1 MKNLKTLCVAA
12 LSVLVFNAHSQ
23 TYNFSVSTGTYTN
36 LTNATSVNNGMT
48 WDDPTFEIP
57 IGFDFKLFDT
67 TINKIATKDV
77 EAVFSVDTF
86 ESKTVPFIL
95 ACNADLIDRGYDIA
109 EDEITQTSLS
119 PISHKLSGSD
129 GSRILKVEW
138 NNAGFYGEFEDDEI
152 SEDYTNFQL
161 WLYEGS
167 NDIEIQF
174 GPTSVSHTDLSYS
187 GYGGVSIGLYPK
199 IKRDSMN
206 GYEAVEN
213 GITLSGDP
221 TNPMTIN
228 DMTLDEHSLNGTI
241 PNGTICKF
249 AYQVST
255 VPSLDDSKLKIYPNP
270 VEDVLSYEVK
280 DGNAMESEFSVIDIL
295 GNSIM
300 ELTKSKKIDVTDLKS
315 GVYFIKMQNTEGY
328 SMHRFIE
335 K

>member
-12 LSVLVFNAHSQ
+12 LSVLVINAHSQ
-23 TYNFSVSTGTYTN
+23 TYNFSVSTGTYTD
-36 LTNATSVNNGMT
+36 LTNTTSVNNGMT

-95 ACNADLIDRGYDIA
+95 VFNADLIDRGYDIE

-119 PISHKLSGSD
+119 PISYKLSGSD

-138 NNAGFYGEFEDDEI
+138 NNAGFYGDFEDDEI
-152 SEDYTNFQL
+152 SDDYTNLQL

-167 NDIEIQF
+167 NDIEIHI
-174 GPTSVSHTDLSYS
+174 GPTSVTQPDLSYD
-187 GYGGVSIGLYPK
+187 GFGGASIGLYPK

-206 GYEAVEN
+206 AYEALEN
-213 GITLSGDP
+213 GIILSGDP
-221 TNPMTIN
+221 TNPTKIN
-228 DMTLDEHSLNGTI
+228 DKTLGEYSLNGTI
-241 PNGTICKF
+241 PNGTIYKF
-249 AYQVST
+249 AYQVSS
-255 VPSLDDSKLKIYPNP
+255 VPSLDDSKLTIYPNP
-270 VEDVLSYEVK
+270 VKDILSFDVNGEDFNNYK
-280 DGNAMESEFSVIDIL
+280 FSVIDIL

-300 ELTKSKKIDVTDLKS
+300 ELSKSKKIDVTDLKS
-315 GVYFIKMQNTEGY
+315 GVYFIKMQNAEGY
-328 SMHRFIE
+328 SMHRFI
-335 K
+335 KK